1 MRQQSSAIAN
11 ALITFPNLRRLD
23 LGTGIVATFTDP
35 YTKIGQAWQPIL
47 KILRRNNGE
56 LNIMWFY
63 WMKPGMY

>member
-1 MRQQSSAIAN
+1 MRQQSRAIAN
-11 ALITFPNLRRLD
+11 PLIMLPNLLKLD
-23 LGTGIVATFTDP
+23 LGAGIVATFTDP

-63 WMKPGMY
+63 